1 MAEIL
6 YKVTA
11 PDGRPVNGGTGQYSL
26 PVDGTPGEW
35 MPPHEVIPCKSG
47 YHLVTIDQLINWI
60 GETVW
65 VAEGK
70 GERVD
75 HGDKIVFEQAR
86 LVRLT
91 AWNTTKARL
100 FAADCAEHVLH
111 LFERQFPNDN
121 RPRKAIE
128 AARAAAANASA
139 YAYAAYAYAAA
150 NAANA
155 ANASAAN
162 ASASAAAAAANA
174 SASAAYAANASA
186 SAANA
191 YAAANAANASAA
203 NAADAAAAAAA
214 ASAERTWQNERLTY
228 YLNGGA

>member
-128 AARAAAANASA
+128 AARAANASA
-139 YAYAAYAYAAA
+139 NAYASASAAYAASAANAYAAA
-150 NAANA
+150 N
-155 ANASAAN
+155 
-162 ASASAAAAAANA
+162 AANA